1 MTENQRLKEVQ
12 KLQKIKTQREFA
24 DILGIKQGSLS
35 DIYREKEGVGVS
47 NSIKRILENR
57 YSINIHW
64 LETGEGK
71 MLKPIGLMNETEA
84 DKWENNPKVQHGEPL
99 PASVGQSDEYCRLFD
114 SYTSA
119 LRAIEAQ
126 KETIAIQKER
136 ISELKEQI
144 KQGK

>member
-71 MLKPIGLMNETEA
+71 MLKPIGLMNDVDSE
-84 DKWENNPKVQHGEPL
+84 KWENNPKVKHGETL
-99 PASVGQSDEYCRLFD
+99 TSAVGQSDAYCSLFD
-114 SYTSA
+114 RWTAA
-119 LRAIEAQ
+119 LQTIEAQ
-126 KETIAIQKER
+126 QETIAIQKER
-136 ISELKEQI
+136 IAELKEQI
-144 KQGK
+144 NKCH